1 LSNKAVVILNYN
13 GKQHLENYLSNI
25 IDNTSSEAEIIIIDN
40 ASTDDSLEYLQT
52 NFAQIRT
59 IVLDKNY
66 GFAGGY
72 NEGLKH
78 VTQEYL
84 VLLNSDIEVTQNWDS
99 AIWNTLEDPSIGAV
113 QPRIL
118 DLKDK
123 DKYEYAGAGGGY
135 VDKYYFPFCRGRIFS
150 ELESKDT
157 HFEYSDKMFWA
168 SGAAFGIR
176 KNVYDTL
183 AGFDVDFFAHMEE
196 IDLCY
201 RLQNHGFKIA
211 YNPESTVYHL
221 GGGTLN
227 MMSPFKTY
235 LNYRNGLTL
244 ILKNH
249 FHSPIIPVLFIRLTL
264 DGMSAVNF
272 LLRMMPSH
280 TLAILKG
287 HISFYKNLGSNLKK
301 RRALKEIS
309 KKTTPNGMYQKSI
322 VSAYFIGK
330 VKKFSQLDSQDFSN

>member
-1 LSNKAVVILNYN
+1 MSNKAVVILNYN

-40 ASTDDSLEYLQT
+40 ASTDDSLLFLKE
-52 NFAQIRT
+52 NFNQIRT
-59 IVLDKNY
+59 IVLDKNH

-72 NEGLKH
+72 NEGLKQVSH
-78 VTQEYL
+78 EYL
-84 VLLNSDIEVTQNWDS
+84 VLLNSDIEVTKDWDN
-99 AIWNTLEDPSIGAV
+99 AIWDTLKDQTIGAV

-123 DKYEYAGAGGGY
+123 SKYEYAGAGGGY
-135 VDKYYFPFCRGRIFS
+135 VDKFYFPFCRGRIFS
-150 ELESKDT
+150 ELESKQT
-157 HFEYSDKMFWA
+157 HFDYSDKMFWA

-176 KNVYDTL
+176 KSIYDKL
-183 AGFDVDFFAHMEE
+183 GGFDTDFFAHMEE

-249 FHSPIIPVLFIRLTL
+249 FHTPIFPVLFIRMIL
-264 DGMSAVNF
+264 DGLSGVNF
-272 LLRMMPSH
+272 LMRMMPRH
-280 TLAILKG
+280 TIAILKG
-287 HISFYKNLGSNLKK
+287 HISFYSNLSHTLKK
-301 RRALKEIS
+301 RKVLKAIS
-309 KKTTPNGMYQKSI
+309 KKNTPFGMYQKSI

-330 VKKFSQLDSQDFSN
+330 VKQFSQLNDTDFSN